1 MPSLSQHPSLELV
14 KGLYLGDSGAGKT
27 GSLASLVKAGFKLRV
42 YDFDNLLGSL
52 VQYVDLTCPENASN
66 VAYQTFTDKLKGTST
81 PGMMQ
86 GKVLKVMPIADGVP
100 KAFSS
105 AMTQLNHWKTDE
117 EDLGVPG
124 SWGPECVVVID
135 TLTTMS
141 TAAFRYCEALNPL
154 AMEPQA
160 TYFAAQRMVT
170 NVLALLA
177 SDQFATNVLVLAHLD
192 YSENQYNLMKGFPRS
207 IGSAMRTQIA
217 PFFNVV
223 LLAEDAKYIRTK
235 STGIVDLK
243 NPISFR
249 VDEKLPL
256 ETGLETFFQ
265 AILKQQP

>member
-1 MPSLSQHPSLELV
+1 MPPLDQHPSLELV
-14 KGLYLGDSGAGKT
+14 KGLYLGDSGGGKT

-42 YDFDNLLGSL
+42 LDFDNLLGSL
-52 VQYVDLTCPENASN
+52 VQYVKLTCPENLKN
-66 VAYQTFTDKLKGTST
+66 VAYQTFTDKLKGTSV

-86 GKVLKVMPIADGVP
+86 GKVIKVMPISDGTP
-100 KAFSS
+100 TAFSR
-105 AMTQLNHWKTDE
+105 AMTQLNHWKTDD

-124 SWGPECVVVID
+124 TWGADTVVVID

-154 AMEPQA
+154 AMEPQS
-160 TYFAAQRMVT
+160 TYFAAQRMIT

-192 YSENQYNLMKGFPRS
+192 YSENQYNIMKGFPRA

-217 PFFNVV
+217 TFFNCV
-223 LLAEDAKYIRTK
+223 LLAEDQKWIRTK

-243 NPISFR
+243 NPIAFR
-249 VDEKLPL
+249 VEEKLPL
-256 ETGLETFFQ
+256 ETGLATLFAALTSTQ
-265 AILKQQP
+265 